1 MLLDDVAAQSGG
13 GSRRLYSYLSG
24 SDNDDENDAGRGR
37 RQPRDDWREPAR
49 HEDDDDDDDAMSTPS
64 WVPSGTDSE
73 SDNAGDGQRART
85 RGEEVGD
92 RGVDGAFSVYSRIN
106 DLGQSVSAPVV
117 CGLHL
122 LRDTFTSLGVPNRL
136 YSGHFQ

>member
-13 GSRRLYSYLSG
+13 SSRRLYSYLSG
-24 SDNDDENDAGRGR
+24 SDNDDEDDAGRGR

-49 HEDDDDDDDAMSTPS
+49 HEDDDDDDAMSTPS